1 MASHKPIIY
10 QVLPRLLGNQNQR
23 RKKNGTMEENGV
35 GKFADIN
42 YGVLKQLKRMGV
54 SHVWYTG
61 ILRHATQTDYSA
73 FGIPRQHAGVVK
85 GRAGSPY
92 AVTDYYDIDPDL
104 AVNVPERMQEWKAL
118 LERTHEEGLKV
129 VIDFIP
135 NHVAREYHSI
145 CKPQG
150 VRDLGEDDDPQKH
163 FSIEN
168 NFYYCWG
175 QPFQPQFPVCD
186 YREDIAR
193 ATGNDQFSASPG
205 VNDWYET
212 VKLNYGID
220 YCDAG
225 GRSNHFEPHPDTWNK
240 MLHILLFW
248 AAQGIDAFR
257 CDMAEMVP
265 VEFWQWAIGQVKAQ
279 YPELLFIGE
288 VYNPHQYRDFIAA
301 GFDYLYDKVGL
312 YDTLFDMLHSDG
324 WASEITRQWQST
336 ADILP
341 HMLYFLENHDELR
354 IASEFFAGDAKRAI
368 PALMVSAWLHQ
379 GALMIY
385 EGQEF
390 GCQGM
395 DQEGFSGR
403 DGRTTI
409 FDYWCVEA
417 LRKGFFS
424 RKELSDEELQ
434 LEQQYRLIG
443 TITAKERAISK
454 GEMFDLMYANTHLH
468 HHQFAFLRKYKTD
481 LLLCVVNFAD
491 EPVDIDLHIP
501 QHAFDYLQ
509 ITTGEHTA
517 KNLLTGEQS
526 SLLLHPENPLR
537 LHINKHNGI
546 LLKLKRIS

>member
-1 MASHKPIIY
+1 MAFK
-10 QVLPRLLGNQNQR
+10 QEN
-23 RKKNGTMEENGV
+23 KKNGFTRVSIGLASPDEILRQSSGEV
-35 GKFADIN
+35 LKPETIN
-42 YGVLKQLKRMGV
+42 YRTYKPERDGLFCERIFGPTKDYECHCGKYKRIKYKGIVCERCGVEVTEKKVRRERMGHIKLV
-54 SHVWYTG
+54 VPIAHIWY
-61 ILRHATQTDYSA
+61 LRSLPSKMAYLLGVPTKRLESVIYYEKY
-73 FGIPRQHAGVVK
+73 IVIRAGVM
-85 GRAGSPY
+85 AGQEFGKD
-92 AVTDYYDIDPDL
+92 TDRDVVEDNILLDETQYQEL
-104 AVNVPERMQEWKAL
+104 MERLPEDNQYL
-118 LERTHEEGLKV
+118 
-129 VIDFIP
+129 
-135 NHVAREYHSI
+135 
-145 CKPQG
+145 
-150 VRDLGEDDDPQKH
+150 EDDDPQKH

-175 QPFQPQFPVCD
+175 QPFQPQFPVGD

-354 IASEFFAGDAKRAI
+354 IASEFI
-368 PALMVSAWLHQ
+368 LP
-379 GALMIY
+379 
-385 EGQEF
+385 
-390 GCQGM
+390 
-395 DQEGFSGR
+395 
-403 DGRTTI
+403 
-409 FDYWCVEA
+409 
-417 LRKGFFS
+417 
-424 RKELSDEELQ
+424 LSPL
-434 LEQQYRLIG
+434 LE
-443 TITAKERAISK
+443 
-454 GEMFDLMYANTHLH
+454 
-468 HHQFAFLRKYKTD
+468 
-481 LLLCVVNFAD
+481 
-491 EPVDIDLHIP
+491 
-501 QHAFDYLQ
+501 
-509 ITTGEHTA
+509 
-517 KNLLTGEQS
+517 
-526 SLLLHPENPLR
+526 
-537 LHINKHNGI
+537 
-546 LLKLKRIS
+546 